1 MEPRV
6 YTCDPRVCTVAVAR
20 AIDTRS
26 GRLILEGSFPEM
38 DHPTAGRHRVTGTPV
53 KLSETPERRENL
65 RLKPDV
71 PHGTVQA
78 VGYSPEILKQKG
90 RRMYVLRL
98 LGTRRARQ
106 NTRCSTASGRRR

>member
-53 KLSETPERRENL
+53 KLSATPGASGEPAPL
-65 RLKPDV
+65 LGQHTHD
-71 PHGTVQA
+71 
-78 VGYSPEILKQKG
+78 
-90 RRMYVLRL
+90 VLREL
-98 LGTRRARQ
+98 LGLDTAAFDSLAEREIVYQTETLRS
-106 NTRCSTASGRRR
+106 ST